1 MTAAPA
7 TRPGV
12 GGLPLVTLRAE
23 DGAAADV
30 YLHGAHV
37 TSWRPAP
44 DDEERLF
51 LSARSE
57 FRPGAAIRGGIPV
70 IFPQFAAEGPLPR
83 HGFART
89 APWRLDDVHR
99 QEMGDAVATFTLSDS
114 AETHAVW
121 SAEFCAT
128 LTVRVGGSRLVVE
141 LGVENTGASPF
152 SFTCA
157 LHSYLRVQDIGQVE
171 VMGLRGASYRES
183 GDPTKLRRDD
193 APTLRVSGELDRVYV
208 SAPRALVLREPQR
221 TLGIELRD
229 FPDVVIWNPGRARAS
244 ALPDME
250 PDGERAMLCVEAA
263 AVQIPIT
270 LATGGRWHG
279 TQTLDAAVRM
289 TAGTG
294 RNR

>member
-1 MTAAPA
+1 MTATAPMRA
-7 TRPGV
+7 GV
-12 GGLPLVTLRAE
+12 SGLPLVTLRAA

-89 APWRLDDVHR
+89 SEWRVESVQQTDG
-99 QEMGDAVATFTLSDS
+99 GDAVATLVLSDS
-114 AETHAVW
+114 PETRLVW
-121 SAEFCAT
+121 SAEFRAT
-128 LTVRVGGSRLVVE
+128 LAVRVGGSRLVVA

-152 SFTCA
+152 SFTSA
-157 LHSYLRVQDIGQVE
+157 LHTYLRVQDVAKAE
-171 VMGLRGASYRES
+171 VVGLQGTRYREA
-183 GDPTKLRRDD
+183 GDRTNLCVDS
-193 APTLRVSGELDRVYV
+193 APSVHITGEIDRVYV
-208 SAPRALVLREPQR
+208 NAPRALLLREPHR
-221 TLGIELRD
+221 AVGVEMRD
-229 FPDVVIWNPGRARAS
+229 FPDVVLWNPGHARAV

-250 PDGERAMLCVEAA
+250 PDGDRAMLCVEAA
-263 AVQIPIT
+263 VVQTPVT
-270 LATGGRWHG
+270 LAAGGRWHG
-279 TQTLDAAVRM
+279 SQTLDAAARVS
-289 TAGTG
+289 
-294 RNR
+294 